1 MRLASLR
8 LLSISFPLAAFLMM
22 QAGGAAAQQGADA
35 LASASLE
42 DLTQISV
49 DVSSFARKD
58 QDLWKTPA
66 AAFVITQEDI
76 AHSAASSIPELL
88 RMVPGMQVAQV
99 DAGTWAISARGFNS
113 VYADRL
119 LVLIDGRTLYSEI
132 YSGVHWDEVDLPLD
146 LVERIEIIRGP
157 GAAVWGANAVNG
169 IVNIITKKPRS
180 AIGTQVS
187 STVSRV
193 NDQVALTYGAPLGD
207 RLQFRASANFVD
219 RRPLETADGALA
231 FDGEDTLRG
240 GGRIDWQ
247 RTWADTLSLSGDM
260 YKGHLR
266 QNVLREIAVPVGP
279 NGEDTGSIAGGFLNG
294 RWEHKTGETSSAVAV
309 YFDDQSRY
317 EINDD
322 DRTRTADVDYEA
334 HRAAGERNDLVWGGE
349 YRFTADHISG
359 PVLLTTAPEY
369 RHFLVDGFLQ
379 DDLTLVRD
387 RLILT
392 LGSKLEEGSLAGF
405 QVQPSAR
412 LLWAP
417 DARQSIWGAVSRAV
431 VAPALQERAIVV
443 PLNVGTVD
451 GLPETATITGSA
463 SFKPESV
470 KAFEAG
476 YRRRFRK
483 GLSLDLA
490 GFYNRNNRL
499 TAIAVSQYTIVPT
512 PEPHV
517 TISLPYV
524 NGFDAHSFGMEALL
538 SWKVRPGLSFRIS
551 ETCEAAHTFQR
562 LPGSVYIVDSFSTPR
577 NNVFGS
583 ASWEFRPKWSA
594 DAFINHLGAISTPPV
609 LATGVSLQA
618 GDYAPAY
625 TRLDLHVSHA
635 IGHGF
640 DLTAGGTNLLTPRH
654 IEFFDGTDLIYPNYI
669 PRSLFLRARWSF

>member
-1 MRLASLR
+1 MRLISLR
-8 LLSISFPLAAFLMM
+8 HFSFPSLITAVLMLH
-22 QAGGAAAQQGADA
+22 AGTALAQQGADA

-88 RMVPGMQVAQV
+88 RMVPGMEVDQV

-132 YSGVHWDEVDLPLD
+132 YSGVHWDQVDLPLD
-146 LVERIEIIRGP
+146 LVERIEVIRGP

-169 IVNIITKKPRS
+169 IVNIITKKPRKT
-180 AIGTQVS
+180 IGTRVS
-187 STVSRV
+187 STISRV
-193 NDQVALTYGAPLGD
+193 NDQVAVTYGAPIGD
-207 RLQFRASANFVD
+207 RVQFRANANFVD
-219 RRPLETADGALA
+219 RRPLETSSGTLA
-231 FDGEDTLRG
+231 FDGENTLRG

-247 RTWADTLSLSGDM
+247 RTWADTLSLSGDL
-260 YKGHLR
+260 YGGHLR

-294 RWEHKTGETSSAVAV
+294 QWEHKTGQTSSAVAV
-309 YFDDQSRY
+309 YFDDQSRH
-317 EINDD
+317 EIGDY
-322 DRTRTADVDYEA
+322 DRMRTADVDYQA
-334 HRAAGERNDLVWGGE
+334 HRAAGESNDLVWGGE
-349 YRFTADHISG
+349 FRFTDDHTAGS
-359 PVLLTTAPEY
+359 VLLTTRSEY
-369 RHFLVDGFLQ
+369 RHYLVDGFLQ

-417 DARQSIWGAVSRAV
+417 DTKQSLWAAVSRAV
-431 VAPALQERAIVV
+431 VAPAIQERGIVV
-443 PLNVGTVD
+443 PLHFGTLD

-463 SFKPESV
+463 DFKPEYV

-476 YRRRFRK
+476 YRRRLK
-483 GLSLDLA
+483 HGLSLDLA
-490 GFYNRNNRL
+490 GFYNRNYRL
-499 TAIAVSQYTIVPT
+499 TAIAVSQYTVVPT
-512 PEPHV
+512 PEPHIA
-517 TISLPYV
+517 ISLPYV
-524 NGFDAHSFGMEALL
+524 NGYDAHSFGIESLL
-538 SWKVRPGLSFRIS
+538 SWDVRPGLSFRIS
-551 ETCEAAHTFQR
+551 ETCEEAHTFQR

-594 DAFINHLGAISTPPV
+594 DAFLSRVGAISTPPV
-609 LATGVSLQA
+609 LATEISLQA

-654 IEFFDGTDLIYPNYI
+654 IEFFDGTDLIYPNYV
-669 PRSLFLRARWSF
+669 PRSLFLRAKWSF